1 MKRLFISIITTI
13 IVLSGYAQRIV
24 TLDECLTMAR
34 NNNITLKNAAL
45 EILAAREQKSEAYTK
60 YYPQIQAN
68 VMAMQ
73 TFGTFMQVGDAI
85 RTYTAAISATM
96 PLYAGGQITTG
107 NKLAQLNTD
116 VVSLQ
121 RDIQESDVLQ
131 RVTECYWQIAKV
143 KYNLNTIS
151 AADKQVEEVYR
162 QVGNMVQVGITTRND
177 LLKVQIRQQ
186 ELESARLQLQNAQ
199 HILRLLLAQQ
209 IGCASQDIDI
219 SATEIEIPVNPDNLQ
234 VSVLD
239 AVNMRDELSLAT
251 KGVEVSRMQVRQE
264 RGKLL
269 PTIGVGVTG
278 FNYGMG
284 GLPDALG
291 YYVKTNATNGL
302 ALGSLSIPITAW
314 WGGSHAIKRRKM
326 ALQQSQ
332 NILQQTREQ
341 LAIDIES
348 AWSSLQ
354 ESYKQIEIARTGV
367 AQAQENLRLSLNG
380 YKAGTETLTNLLE
393 AETLN
398 RKMQDGL
405 SSAIADYQIKKS
417 NYIRKTR

>member
-1 MKRLFISIITTI
+1 MKQLFISIITTI

-251 KGVEVSRMQVRQE
+251 KGVEVSRMQIRQE

-302 ALGSLSIPITAW
+302 AMGSLSIPITAW

-380 YKAGTETLTNLLE
+380 YKVGTETLTNLLE

>member
-1 MKRLFISIITTI
+1 MKQLFISIITTI

-291 YYVKTNATNGL
+291 YYVKTNAINGL
-302 ALGSLSIPITAW
+302 AMGSLSIPITAW

>member
-1 MKRLFISIITTI
+1 MKQLFISIITTI

-251 KGVEVSRMQVRQE
+251 KGVEVSRMQIRQE

-278 FNYGMG
+278 FNYGMS

-302 ALGSLSIPITAW
+302 AMGSLSIPITAW

-380 YKAGTETLTNLLE
+380 YKVGTETLTNLLE

>member
-1 MKRLFISIITTI
+1 MKRILFIIIMLC
-13 IVLSGYAQRIV
+13 VAVYGNAQRIIN
-24 TLDECLTMAR
+24 LDECLKMAR
-34 NNNITLKNAAL
+34 ENNITLKNAAL
-45 EILAAREQKSEAYTK
+45 SILAAREQKSEVYTK
-60 YYPQIQAN
+60 YFPQIQAN
-68 VMAMQ
+68 VMAIH
-73 TFGTFMQVGDAI
+73 TFGAFMQGGDAI

-107 NKLAQLNTD
+107 NKLAELNTD

-131 RVTECYWQIAKV
+131 KVTECYWQIAKV

-151 AADKQVEEVYR
+151 AAEKQVDEVER
-162 QVGNMVQVGITTRND
+162 QVENMVKAGITTRND
-177 LLKVQIRQQ
+177 LLRVQIRKQ
-186 ELESARLQLQNAQ
+186 ELASNRLQLENAQ
-199 HILRLLLAQQ
+199 HILRMLLAQQ
-209 IGCASQDIDI
+209 IGCAGEDIDI
-219 SATEIEIPVNPDNLQ
+219 SATDTETVINPDEVH

-239 AVNMRDELSLAT
+239 AVNVRNELSLAA
-251 KGVEVSRMQVRQE
+251 KGVEASRLQIRQE

-278 FNYGMG
+278 FNYGIG
-284 GLPDALG
+284 GLPDVLG

-302 ALGSLSIPITAW
+302 ALGSLSVPITAW
-314 WGGSHAIKRRKM
+314 WGGTHAIKRRKM
-326 ALQQSQ
+326 ALQQSR
-332 NILQQTREQ
+332 NVLQQTREQ

-367 AQAQENLRLSLNG
+367 AQAEENLRISMNA
-380 YKAGTETLTNLLE
+380 YRVGTETLTNLLD

-405 SSAIADYQIKKS
+405 SAAIADYQVKMS
-417 NYIRKTR
+417 DYIRKTR

>member
-1 MKRLFISIITTI
+1 MKQLFISIITTI

-251 KGVEVSRMQVRQE
+251 KGVEVSRMQIRQE

-302 ALGSLSIPITAW
+302 AMGSLSIPITAW

>member
-1 MKRLFISIITTI
+1 MKQLFISIITTI

>member
-1 MKRLFISIITTI
+1 MKQLFISIITTI

-251 KGVEVSRMQVRQE
+251 KGVEFSRLQVRQE

-278 FNYGMG
+278 FNYG

-302 ALGSLSIPITAW
+302 AMGSLSIPITAW

>member
-1 MKRLFISIITTI
+1 MKQLFISIITTI

-209 IGCASQDIDI
+209 IGCASQNIDI

-251 KGVEVSRMQVRQE
+251 KGVEFSRLQVRQE

-302 ALGSLSIPITAW
+302 AMGSLSIPITAW

>member
-1 MKRLFISIITTI
+1 MKQLFISIITTI

-251 KGVEVSRMQVRQE
+251 KGVEFSRLQVRQE

-302 ALGSLSIPITAW
+302 AMGSLSIPITAW

-332 NILQQTREQ
+332 NVLQQTREQ

>member
-1 MKRLFISIITTI
+1 MKQLFISIITTI

-302 ALGSLSIPITAW
+302 AMGSLSIPITAW

-380 YKAGTETLTNLLE
+380 YKVGTETLTNLLE

>member
-1 MKRLFISIITTI
+1 MKQLFISIITTI

-219 SATEIEIPVNPDNLQ
+219 SDTEIEIPVNPDNLQ

>member
-1 MKRLFISIITTI
+1 MKQLFISIITTI

-209 IGCASQDIDI
+209 IGCANQDIDI

-251 KGVEVSRMQVRQE
+251 KGVEFSRLQVRQE

-302 ALGSLSIPITAW
+302 AMGSLSIPITAW

-326 ALQQSQ
+326 VLQQSQ

>member
-1 MKRLFISIITTI
+1 MKRILFIIIMLC
-13 IVLSGYAQRIV
+13 VAVYGNAQRIIN
-24 TLDECLTMAR
+24 LDECLKMAR
-34 NNNITLKNAAL
+34 ENNITLKNAAL
-45 EILAAREQKSEAYTK
+45 SILAAREQKSEVYTK
-60 YYPQIQAN
+60 YFPQIQAN
-68 VMAMQ
+68 VMAIH
-73 TFGTFMQVGDAI
+73 TFGAFMQGGDAI

-107 NKLAQLNTD
+107 NKLAELNTD

-131 RVTECYWQIAKV
+131 KVTECYWQIAKV

-151 AADKQVEEVYR
+151 AAEKQVDEVER
-162 QVGNMVQVGITTRND
+162 QVENMVKAGITTRND
-177 LLKVQIRQQ
+177 LLRVQIRKQ
-186 ELESARLQLQNAQ
+186 ELASNRLQLENAQ
-199 HILRLLLAQQ
+199 HILRMLLAQQ
-209 IGCASQDIDI
+209 IGCAGEDIDI
-219 SATEIEIPVNPDNLQ
+219 SATDTETVINPDEVH

-239 AVNMRDELSLAT
+239 AVNVRNELSLAA
-251 KGVEVSRMQVRQE
+251 KGVEASRLQIRQE

-278 FNYGMG
+278 FNYGIG
-284 GLPDALG
+284 GLPDVLG

-302 ALGSLSIPITAW
+302 ALGSLSVPITAW
-314 WGGSHAIKRRKM
+314 WGGTHAIKRRKM
-326 ALQQSQ
+326 ALQQSR
-332 NILQQTREQ
+332 NVLQQTREQ

-367 AQAQENLRLSLNG
+367 AQAEENLRISMNA
-380 YKAGTETLTNLLE
+380 YRVGTETLTNLLD

-405 SSAIADYQIKKS
+405 SAAIADYQVKKS
-417 NYIRKTR
+417 DYIRKTR

>member
-1 MKRLFISIITTI
+1 MKRILFIIIMLC
-13 IVLSGYAQRIV
+13 VAVYGNAQRIIN
-24 TLDECLTMAR
+24 LDECLKMAR
-34 NNNITLKNAAL
+34 ENNITLKNAAL
-45 EILAAREQKSEAYTK
+45 SILAAREQKSEVYTK
-60 YYPQIQAN
+60 YFPQIQAN
-68 VMAMQ
+68 VMAIH
-73 TFGTFMQVGDAI
+73 TFGAFMQGGDAI

-107 NKLAQLNTD
+107 NKLAELNTD

-131 RVTECYWQIAKV
+131 KVTECYWQIAKV

-151 AADKQVEEVYR
+151 AAEKQVDEVER
-162 QVGNMVQVGITTRND
+162 QVENMVKAGIATRND
-177 LLKVQIRQQ
+177 LLRVQIRKQ
-186 ELESARLQLQNAQ
+186 ELASNRLQLENAQ
-199 HILRLLLAQQ
+199 HILRMLLAQQ
-209 IGCASQDIDI
+209 IGCAGEDIDI
-219 SATEIEIPVNPDNLQ
+219 SATDTETVINPDEVH

-239 AVNMRDELSLAT
+239 AVNVRNELSLAA
-251 KGVEVSRMQVRQE
+251 KGVEASRLQIRQE

-278 FNYGMG
+278 FNYGIG
-284 GLPDALG
+284 GLPDVLG

-302 ALGSLSIPITAW
+302 ALGSLSVPITAW
-314 WGGSHAIKRRKM
+314 WGGTHAIKRRKM
-326 ALQQSQ
+326 ALQQSR
-332 NILQQTREQ
+332 NVLQQTREQ

-367 AQAQENLRLSLNG
+367 AQAEENLRISMNA
-380 YKAGTETLTNLLE
+380 YRVGTETLTNLLD

-405 SSAIADYQIKKS
+405 SAAIADYQVKKS
-417 NYIRKTR
+417 DYIRKTR

>member
-1 MKRLFISIITTI
+1 MKQLFISIITTI

-251 KGVEVSRMQVRQE
+251 KGVEFSRLQVRQE

-302 ALGSLSIPITAW
+302 AMGSLSIPITAW

>member
-1 MKRLFISIITTI
+1 MKQLFISIITTI

-121 RDIQESDVLQ
+121 RDIQESDVFQ

-162 QVGNMVQVGITTRND
+162 QVANMVQVGITTRND

-302 ALGSLSIPITAW
+302 AMGSLSIPITAW

>member
-1 MKRLFISIITTI
+1 MKQLFISIITTI

-209 IGCASQDIDI
+209 IGCAGQDIDI

-284 GLPDALG
+284 GMPDALG

-380 YKAGTETLTNLLE
+380 YKAGTEILTNLLE